1 MVWTF
6 SIDDRPRAP
15 YGISMNCFPSHNP
28 SVPAENTRC
37 AQPQNDWTAAAH
49 RLGVEL
55 TKGPVRTRNGRAGDR
70 LVSDLVRRGLVES
83 RGAGWLR
90 LTEAGRAAF
99 PTNRCARWR
108 QAFDMIWIDLD
119 QQRARVCSGT
129 GLSESFAC
137 DARPE
142 AWRSASAA
150 LCRPCVFAPRRARV
164 PVQIVRGAIASSNL
178 SEPLPPECLTLEETI
193 DLAPAREH
201 SDWQRFMS
209 GYWPGVGATDT
220 FPAARIGYPGLTVER
235 RYA

>member
-1 MVWTF
+1 
-6 SIDDRPRAP
+6 
-15 YGISMNCFPSHNP
+15 MNCFPSHNP
-28 SVPAENTRC
+28 SVTAENARC

-70 LVSDLVRRGLVES
+70 LVSDLVRRGLVEA

-108 QAFDMIWIDLD
+108 QAFDLIDLD
-119 QQRARVCSGT
+119 ADVLRACSGSAV
-129 GLSESFAC
+129 GAGC

-150 LCRPCVFAPRRARV
+150 LCRPCLFAPRRARV
-164 PVQIVRGAIASSNL
+164 PVQIVRGAAASSNL
-178 SEPLPPECLTLEETI
+178 AEPLPPECLTLEETI
-193 DLAPAREH
+193 DRAPAREH